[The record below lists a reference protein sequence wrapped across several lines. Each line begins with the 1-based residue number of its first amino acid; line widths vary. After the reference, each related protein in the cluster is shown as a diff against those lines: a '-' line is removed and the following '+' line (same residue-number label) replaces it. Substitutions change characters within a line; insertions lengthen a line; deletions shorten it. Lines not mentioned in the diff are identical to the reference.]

1 MLDID
6 LLDDDVLEDICDNL
20 EIDSGDEEA
29 MKRVQRLSPE
39 EAFER
44 FLTWNGIIGYGDM
57 IASALDNIRLA
68 SGEDCPLPDDEV
80 KND

>member
-6 LLDDDVLEDICDNL
+6 LLDDDVLEDICNNL
-20 EIDSGDEEA
+20 QIDSGDEEA

-44 FLTWNGIIGYGDM
+44 FLTWNGIIGYGSM
-57 IASALDNIRLA
+57 ISHALINIWTASIEEA
-68 SGEDCPLPDDEV
+68 DDAG
-80 KND
+80 

>member
-1 MLDID
+1 MLDIN
-6 LLDDDVLEDICDNL
+6 LLDDDVLEDICNNL
-20 EIDSGDEEA
+20 EIDSGDEKA

-57 IASALDNIRLA
+57 ITSALDNIRLA
-68 SGEDCPLPDDEV
+68 SIEEAEDER
-80 KND
+80 